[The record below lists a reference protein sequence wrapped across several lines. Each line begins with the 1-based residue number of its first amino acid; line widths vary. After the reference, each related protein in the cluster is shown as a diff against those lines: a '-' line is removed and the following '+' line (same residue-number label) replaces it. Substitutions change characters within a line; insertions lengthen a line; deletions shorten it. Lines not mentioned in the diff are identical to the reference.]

1 MSFDLKI
8 NNSKFLLLT
17 PLVLATTVTF
27 ANWGADSEEV
37 SVNQATTNDED
48 RSAFIDLTTMIAAG
62 DIEGAQSQVIEAA
75 TDQGVGFTQSFLE
88 KYFPTVE
95 VSFGAADG
103 EKPTAGLLI
112 VAPLTDKEDIFNTV
126 FTQVSGFY
134 QDNRTTLN
142 LGLGYR
148 HISDNKKFLYGI
160 NAFYDHEFPY
170 DHGRTSVGVEAMSTM
185 WEIRGNKYWATTDW
199 KTGKHGQQERALDGY
214 DIELGIP
221 LPYMNWATVFANH
234 FQWDAYNG
242 TADKKGEKY
251 SLRAM
256 FPGALTGLEVE
267 AGRSYYS
274 GSTYSDESFIQV
286 SYNVTE
292 LFKNNKSKKAKSGW
306 ISDKAYELGSVE
318 DRRFEKVRRTN
329 KIIKQIGT
337 NIGLNVSGV

>member
-1 MSFDLKI
+1 MKLNK
-8 NNSKFLLLT
+8 KLLT
-17 PLVLATTVTF
+17 LTLAFSFIGMTQAEAPSELTEDQSKLLSLGKTLV
-27 ANWGADSEEV
+27 
-37 SVNQATTNDED
+37 
-48 RSAFIDLTTMIAAG
+48 AG
-62 DIEGAQSQVIEAA
+62 DVDTLADTAINSVVEE
-75 TDQGVGFTQSFLE
+75 GVGITESFLE
-88 KYFPTVE
+88 RYFPTVE
-95 VSFGAADG
+95 ISYGAAGG

-148 HISDNKKFLYGI
+148 HITDNKKFLYGI

-185 WEIRGNKYWATTDW
+185 WEVRGNKYWATTDW
-199 KTGKHGQQERALDGY
+199 KTGRRGNQERAMDGY
-214 DIELGIP
+214 DLELGIP

-234 FQWDAYNG
+234 FKWDAFNG
-242 TADKKGEKY
+242 VADKKGEKY

-256 FPGALTGLEVE
+256 FPGVLTGLEVE

-274 GSTYSDESFIQV
+274 GSTYSDENFIQV

-292 LFKNNKSKKAKSGW
+292 LFKNKKSRKSRW
-306 ISDKAYELGSVE
+306 FSDKAYELGSVE

-329 KIIKQIGT
+329 KIVKQIGSSGFNAT
-337 NIGLNVSGV
+337 VSGI

>member
-1 MSFDLKI
+1 LSFDLKI

-214 DIELGIP
+214 DLEAGIP
-221 LPYMNWATVFANH
+221 LPYMNWATVFIKH
-234 FQWDAYNG
+234 FKWDAYDG
-242 TADKKGEKY
+242 ADDLEGQDL
-251 SLRAM
+251 SFRAQ
-256 FPGALTGLEVE
+256 FPGFLTGLEVE
-267 AGRSYYS
+267 AGRSFYKDYRN
-274 GSTYSDESFIQV
+274 ESFV
-286 SYNVTE
+286 KMSYNLTE
-292 LFKNNKSKKAKSGW
+292 IFKEKKSYREPWINKTAFRL
-306 ISDKAYELGSVE
+306 ESVE
-318 DRRFEKVRRTN
+318 HKRFEKVRREN
-329 KIIKQIGT
+329 LIVKQTRGNLKVVT
-337 NIGLNVSGV
+337 R